1 MIYALSFEE
10 RKKCGCKPVPYLIVN
25 SDLPNDASVLL
36 GADAG
41 DGGQAH
47 GDAAPLASFNGPEVK
62 SGQVETDVP
71 MFWVGIFSGVF
82 LALDVKMLMLRQS

>member
-1 MIYALSFEE
+1 M
-10 RKKCGCKPVPYLIVN
+10 N
-25 SDLPNDASVLL
+25 SDLPDDASVLL

-47 GDAAPLASFNGPEVK
+47 GDAAPLASFNGPEVE

-82 LALDVKMLMLRQS
+82 LTLDPKKMLRQS

>member
-1 MIYALSFEE
+1 M
-10 RKKCGCKPVPYLIVN
+10 N

-82 LALDVKMLMLRQS
+82 LALDVNLMLRQS